1 MHAMAVSCF
10 VLIIIFALNR
20 MVLVSMRID
29 TVMTQRIMFH
39 FFLITRVFRLLISHL
54 KFSFAFWEEI
64 VIVMRQMSLV
74 RTAAKVFEADKSQ
87 LAADVDVDSALVE
100 CVQTGDVAAFDELVR
115 KYRTRL
121 YSVLYNLTGNR
132 EDASDLTQDAFI
144 KAFQSIGK
152 FRGKSAFYTWLYRI
166 AVNNALSFI
175 KKNRRRRF
183 FSFDNMTEEA
193 GADEIFEAIASKT
206 RTEKAVLM
214 DELQERLNESLQK
227 LSEKHRTVV
236 VLHEI
241 EGLSHAEIADITRTS
256 IGTVRSRLHYAKSQL
271 QADLQPYLV

>member
-1 MHAMAVSCF
+1 M
-10 VLIIIFALNR
+10 N
-20 MVLVSMRID
+20 
-29 TVMTQRIMFH
+29 
-39 FFLITRVFRLLISHL
+39 
-54 KFSFAFWEEI
+54 I
-64 VIVMRQMSLV
+64 VRSA
-74 RTAAKVFEADKSQ
+74 TKVFASDKDQSTSGM
-87 LAADVDVDSALVE
+87 DVDFALVE
-100 CVQTGDVAAFDELVR
+100 RVQTGDVAAFDELVR

-121 YSVLYNLTGNR
+121 YSVMYNLTGNR

-144 KAFQSIGK
+144 KAFQSIGR

-166 AVNNALSFI
+166 AVNHALTFI

-214 DELQERLNESLQK
+214 EELQERLNESLQK
-227 LSEKHRTVV
+227 LSEKHRAVV

-241 EGLSHAEIADITRTS
+241 EGLSHAEIAEITGAS
-256 IGTVRSRLHYAKSQL
+256 IGTVRSRLHYAKNQL
-271 QADLQPYLV
+271 QADLQPYLS

>member
-1 MHAMAVSCF
+1 
-10 VLIIIFALNR
+10 
-20 MVLVSMRID
+20 MV
-29 TVMTQRIMFH
+29 
-39 FFLITRVFRLLISHL
+39 
-54 KFSFAFWEEI
+54 I
-64 VIVMRQMSLV
+64 VIRQMSLV

-100 CVQTGDVAAFDELVR
+100 RVQTGDVAAFDELVR

>member
-1 MHAMAVSCF
+1 MAVSCF

-39 FFLITRVFRLLISHL
+39 FFLITQVFRLLISHL

-74 RTAAKVFEADKSQ
+74 RTATKVFEADKSQ

-183 FSFDNMTEEA
+183 FSFDNITEEA

>member
-100 CVQTGDVAAFDELVR
+100 RVQTGDVAAFDELVR